1 VIQEAHVETIGILGA
16 TGPLGRGLAARWTR
30 AGYEVHLGS
39 RRQERADEARDG
51 LVERGAPQD
60 LLIAGENLAVAEAAD
75 VVVVAVPYEG
85 QAPALPSLA
94 DAVDGKVVCT
104 AVVPLGFDANGPHL
118 LDVED
123 GSAAHECQ
131 RLLPG
136 ARLVAGFHAVS
147 SKRLRAVD
155 EPVEADAML
164 CSDDEEAMALVAGL
178 ADAIDGLRGVP
189 VGPLRLA
196 SQLEGQTAVV
206 LSYNKRN
213 RTEAGLR
220 LISES

>member
-1 VIQEAHVETIGILGA
+1 METIGILGA
-16 TGPLGRGLAARWTR
+16 TGPLGRGLAARWSR
-30 AGYEVHLGS
+30 AGYTVHLGS
-39 RRQERADEARDG
+39 RKLDRAQEACDG
-51 LVERGAPQD
+51 LIEDGAPAER
-60 LLIAGENLAVAEAAD
+60 LIAGENLEVARAAD

-94 DAVDGKVVCT
+94 EALDGKIVCT
-104 AVVPLGFDANGPHL
+104 AVVPLGFDQAGPYL
-118 LDVED
+118 EAVPE
-123 GSAAHECQ
+123 GSAAHQCQ
-131 RLLPG
+131 ALLPG

-164 CSDDEEAMALVAGL
+164 CSDDEDAMAVVADL

-196 SQLEGQTAVV
+196 PQLEGQTPVV
-206 LSYNKRN
+206 LAYNKRN
-213 RTEAGLR
+213 RAEAGLR
-220 LISES
+220 LIAES

>member
-1 VIQEAHVETIGILGA
+1 MDTIGILGA

-30 AGYEVHLGS
+30 AGYTVHLGS
-39 RRQERADEARDG
+39 RRQERAEDARAG
-51 LVERGAPQD
+51 LVEDGAPAD
-60 LLIAGENLAVAEAAD
+60 RLVAGENLEVAEAAD
-75 VVVVAVPYEG
+75 LVVVAVPYEG
-85 QAPALPSLA
+85 QAPALPALA
-94 DAVDGKVVCT
+94 DAVDGKIVCT
-104 AVVPLGFDANGPHL
+104 AVVPLGFDSTGPYL

-155 EPVEADAML
+155 EPVEADALL
-164 CSDDEEAMALVAGL
+164 CSDDEDAMAVVADL
-178 ADAIDGLRGVP
+178 ADVITGLRGVP

-213 RTEAGLR
+213 RAEAGLR
-220 LISES
+220 LVDES

>member
-1 VIQEAHVETIGILGA
+1 METIGILGA

-30 AGYEVHLGS
+30 AGYRVHLGS
-39 RRQERADEARDG
+39 RRRERAEEARDG
-51 LVERGAPQD
+51 LVEGGAGAD
-60 LLIAGENLAVAEAAD
+60 LLVAGENLDVAEAAD
-75 VVVVAVPYEG
+75 VVIVALPYAG
-85 QAPALPSLA
+85 LAPALPALA
-94 DAVDGKVVCT
+94 EALDGKVVCT
-104 AVVPLGFDANGPHL
+104 AVVPLGFDEAGPHL

-147 SKRLRAVD
+147 SKRLRAVGEAVD
-155 EPVEADAML
+155 ADALL

-178 ADAIDGLRGVP
+178 ADAIEGLQGVP
-189 VGPLRLA
+189 VGRLRLA
-196 SQLEGQTAVV
+196 AQLEGQTAVV
-206 LSYNKRN
+206 LSYNRRN
-213 RTEAGLR
+213 RVEAGLR

>member
-1 VIQEAHVETIGILGA
+1 V
-16 TGPLGRGLAARWTR
+16 PAA
-30 AGYEVHLGS
+30 
-39 RRQERADEARDG
+39 
-51 LVERGAPQD
+51 
-60 LLIAGENLAVAEAAD
+60 AA
-75 VVVVAVPYEG
+75 
-85 QAPALPSLA
+85 
-94 DAVDGKVVCT
+94 
-104 AVVPLGFDANGPHL
+104 
-118 LDVED
+118 
-123 GSAAHECQ
+123 
-131 RLLPG
+131 G

-164 CSDDEEAMALVAGL
+164 CSDDEDAMALVAGL